1 MRFKQYYLAA
11 LFAGISTTALAQG
24 SAMRPIR
31 FIVPIAPGG
40 GLDFIARVIQPS
52 MMESLGNTV
61 VVDNRPGASGA
72 IALEITAHA
81 APDGHT
87 LAIFSSSQIIYA
99 ALNKTSYDMFRDFA
113 PVSQISAAPYVMVVH
128 PALPAKSITELIGY
142 AKANPGALR
151 YASSGNGTLQQLA
164 TELLAGMT
172 GVQFTHVPYK
182 GIGAAFP
189 DLLSGRIQ
197 MTLSSV
203 AALAGLIRNKQ
214 LRPLAVTTAQRT
226 TMLPDVPTMIEAG
239 VPGFVVTQW
248 HGMLAPARTPRSV
261 VERLN
266 RAIVT
271 ALRQPDV
278 VSRLASDGTQGVGS
292 SPQEFG
298 AFMNTERDKWLKVIK
313 QVGLSAQS

>member
-11 LFAGISTTALAQG
+11 LFVGISTTALAQG
-24 SAMRPIR
+24 SATRPVR

-87 LAIFSSSQIIYA
+87 LVIFSSSQIIYA

-113 PVSQISAAPYVMVVH
+113 PVSQISASPYVLVVH
-128 PALPAKSITELIGY
+128 PALPPKSLTELIAY

-172 GVQFTHVPYK
+172 GTTFTHVPYK

-203 AALAGLIRNKQ
+203 AALAGLIRNNQ

-226 TMLPDVPTMIEAG
+226 TMLPEVPTMIEAG

-248 HGMLAPARTPRSV
+248 HGMLAPARTPRPV
-261 VERLN
+261 VERLQ

-278 VSRLASDGTQGVGS
+278 VSRLATDGTQAVGS
-292 SPQEFG
+292 PPQEFG

-313 QVGLSAQS
+313 QVGLGAQS